1 MAIHWQVTFRTLR
14 GGKTLTASVYDN
26 LYSGEPIALKGG
38 AEPFVTE
45 ENNDDDPF
53 KAIRTQTGSL
63 KIVDDGYAADGV
75 TAFNWRDLQ
84 PRSDHDRP
92 VILRDEDDNI
102 LWQGFLQPQNF
113 SGTLYEKTQERE
125 FPLQCALSVLGSQYP
140 TTSRI
145 GIVNF
150 AYLLKICLDTIKAA
164 SLTVI
169 GFDTII
175 VQGGE
180 DAQRWLLK
188 KFHWS
193 NLLTESQDE
202 GVAAQYDLFRCL
214 EDMLN
219 FWGFQARTEGR
230 TVYLMMA
237 DDPVEQSLLTLTDA
251 ELSTMAMGTVAGT
264 VSDDPFIRKDMTGDI
279 FASNDNDDMWVSGP
293 SKVVIGADCN
303 EQSTAFQFAPEVVR
317 DAMEAAG
324 PYTWHHRATDDPQ
337 VGFYATP
344 VIRSFDSGMM
354 SGTATTYAGFRRE
367 QIYSTPEADN
377 PTLIDAFDFINI
389 QEQTSVKLSIQT
401 KQMMSFSGG
410 SLKFSGNIY
419 KLAEVWDSEDNNDFL
434 RLRIGIGET
443 KESAVWWYLNSD
455 ANKNVTKGWSSQVQ
469 ECKLTIGNGD
479 IKGPGVLVQTEIPQL
494 YTLDAIPLDDYM
506 HGYIFIDFE
515 GIIWDNMYGDTKNFT
530 IGNFKVE
537 YSRDE
542 VYIPSNLDEEPR
554 GRQIK
559 KDRQSSCDYVAVNAN
574 AVHGDEN
581 IDLTYASDNNMK
593 YGYGLVM
600 DADYAYM
607 QGARYGGSLTL
618 EYPEQ
623 HFADRIANFWSS
635 ARRMLTVD
643 LRTEVIGSITPRS
656 HLVTS
661 VGSHFRTLAV
671 SHNWR
676 DDVTNVKMIQS
687 FILLNDDEES

>member
-113 SGTLYEKTQERE
+113 SGTLYQKTQERE
-125 FPLQCALSVLGSQYP
+125 FPVQCALSILGSQYP

-150 AYLLKICLDTIKAA
+150 AYLLKICFDTIKAA

-494 YTLDAIPLDDYM
+494 YTLDAIPLDYYM

>member
-1 MAIHWQVTFRTLR
+1 MAIHWQVTFKTLR

-26 LYSGEPIALKGG
+26 LYSGQPIALKGG

-45 ENNDDDPF
+45 EDNDDDPF
-53 KAIRTQTGSL
+53 KTIRQQTGSL
-63 KIVDDGYAADGV
+63 RIVDDGYAADGV

-92 VILRDEDDNI
+92 IILRDEDDNI

-113 SGTLYEKTQERE
+113 SGTLYQKTQERE
-125 FPLQCALSVLGSQYP
+125 FPVQCALSILGSQYP

-150 AYLLKICLDTIKAA
+150 AYLLKTCLDTIKAA
-164 SLTVI
+164 SITVI

-175 VQGGE
+175 VQGGA

-202 GVAAQYDLFRCL
+202 GVAPRYDLFQCL

-219 FWGFQARTEGR
+219 FWGFQMRTEGR

-264 VSDDPFIRKDMTGDI
+264 VSNDPFIRKEMTGDI
-279 FASNDNDDMWVSGP
+279 FASNDNDDMWLSGP

-317 DAMEAAG
+317 EAMEAAG
-324 PYTWHHRATDDPQ
+324 PYSWYHREGDDPQ
-337 VGFYATP
+337 VGYYATP
-344 VIRSFDSGMM
+344 VIRSFDSGLM

-389 QEQTSVKLSIQT
+389 QEQSCVKLSIQT

-410 SLKFSGNIY
+410 SLKFSGNVY
-419 KLAEVWDSEDNNDFL
+419 KLAEVWDSENNDDFL
-434 RLRIGIGET
+434 MVRIGIGET
-443 KESAVWWYLNSD
+443 KESAKWFYMSVDQNGNL
-455 ANKNVTKGWSSQVQ
+455 THGWSSTV
-469 ECKLTIGNGD
+469 KDAMLTIGNGD
-479 IKGPGVLVQTEIPQL
+479 IKGYGFLFAVQTPIPIPVY
-494 YTLDAIPLDDYM
+494 YTFKGIPTDDYM
-506 HGYIFIDFE
+506 HGYVFVDFC
-515 GIIWDNMYGDTKNFT
+515 GIVWDLIHKDTRDFT

-542 VYIPSNLDEEPR
+542 VYIPSNLDDEPR

-559 KDRQSSCDYVAVNAN
+559 KDRQSSCDYMAVNAN
-574 AVHGDEN
+574 AVEGEDN
-581 IDLTYASDNNMK
+581 IDLTYASDNNME

-607 QGARYGGSLTL
+607 IGARYGGSLTL
-618 EYPEQ
+618 EHPEQ
-623 HFADRIANFWSS
+623 HYANRIANFWSS

-643 LRTEVIGSITPRS
+643 LRTEQVGSITPRA
-656 HLVTS
+656 HLVTAG
-661 VGSHFRTLAV
+661 GSHFRTLAV

-687 FILLNDDEES
+687 TIEI